1 MRPSGRWSIAPW
13 LLTFSGME
21 GNRGVHHVV
30 IVGAGFGGLQ
40 AARGLRRAPVKV
52 TVVDRYNH
60 HLFQPLLYQV
70 ATAVLSPG
78 DISAPIRTVLRGRN
92 TTVLLAEARA
102 IDARRKVLVCDG
114 GDIPYDT
121 LVLATGATHSYFGH
135 PEWAR
140 FAPGL
145 KTLDDAV
152 DIRERVLVALEA
164 AEREPD
170 PERQREWLTF
180 VIIGAGPT
188 GVELAGALSYMT
200 RHSLPKEFRRID
212 TSQARV
218 LLLEGLPRVLSS
230 YPEELSEKARRD
242 LEKLG
247 VEVRTGAMV
256 TGVDDEGVSVGDSRI
271 PARTV
276 LWGAGVAASP
286 LARSLGV
293 PLDKAGR
300 VTVEPTLLV
309 PGHDDLFVIGDLA
322 SVTLEGKPVPGI
334 APAAMQMGRHV
345 AKNIRRKLR
354 GLPLKP
360 FHYHDKGSFAVI
372 GRGSA
377 IGVLYD
383 KVRVSGKLA
392 WAMWLGIHITFL
404 VGFRN
409 KVAVMVDWA
418 YTYLT
423 KRRDVRLITGLH
435 ANKLPPLNP
444 KSLPGVSEERAAEAR
459 SSLPP
464 GPEPSHVH

>member
-1 MRPSGRWSIAPW
+1 M
-13 LLTFSGME
+13 
-21 GNRGVHHVV
+21 V

-40 AARGLRRAPVKV
+40 AASKLRRSPVEV
-52 TVVDRYNH
+52 TVLDRYNH

-78 DISAPIRTVLRGRN
+78 DISAPIRQVLRGRN
-92 TTVLLAEARA
+92 TTVLLAEARS
-102 IDARRKVLVCDG
+102 IDLERKVVVCDG

-145 KTLDDAV
+145 KTIDDARA
-152 DIRERVLVALEA
+152 IRERILLALEA
-164 AEREPD
+164 AERD
-170 PERQREWLTF
+170 PERQHEWLTF

-188 GVELAGALSYMT
+188 GVELAGALAYMT
-200 RHSLPKEFRRID
+200 RHSLPRDFRRVD

-218 LLLEGLPRVLSS
+218 LLLEGLPRVLNT
-230 YPEELSEKARRD
+230 YPEELSKKARAD

-256 TGVDDEGVSVGDSRI
+256 TGVDDQGVSVGDTRI
-271 PARTV
+271 QARTV

-286 LARSLGV
+286 LARTLGV

-300 VTVEPTLLV
+300 VKVEPTLTL
-309 PGHDDLFVIGDLA
+309 PGHEDVFVIGDLA
-322 SVTLEGKPVPGI
+322 SLLQDGKPVPGI
-334 APAAMQMGRHV
+334 APAAMQMGQHV
-345 AKNIRRKLR
+345 AKNIRRRLA
-354 GLPLKP
+354 GQPLEP
-360 FHYHDKGSFAVI
+360 FRYHDKGSFAVI

-383 KVRVSGKLA
+383 KVRLSGRTA
-392 WAMWLGIHITFL
+392 WWMWLGIHITFL
-404 VGFRN
+404 IGFRN
-409 KVAVMVDWA
+409 KLAVLFEWG
-418 YTYLT
+418 YTFFT

-435 ANKLPPLNP
+435 AGKLPPLRP
-444 KSLPGVSEERAAEAR
+444 TPALTASGPQ
-459 SSLPP
+459 
-464 GPEPSHVH
+464 PEPTHVH